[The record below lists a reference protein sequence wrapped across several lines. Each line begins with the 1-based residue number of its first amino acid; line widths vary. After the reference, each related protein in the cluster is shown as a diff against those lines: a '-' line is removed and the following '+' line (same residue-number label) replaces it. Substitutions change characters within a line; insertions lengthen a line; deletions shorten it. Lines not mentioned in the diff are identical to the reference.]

1 MKTQFR
7 IFCTALL
14 LLSISSSV
22 MGETLATFTDFNHDI
37 TEINN
42 TTSFIGGSNFD
53 SAQPGDYLWFN
64 LSEETKTNYSI
75 RLGAYN
81 GTTYPGCYVFNN
93 LTRTYDEVR
102 RIYLTEDLLAA
113 IKASDLR
120 VYGHGTLTEIKLDL
134 DGIKRDSLSN
144 RKARGEK
151 TLWTGYYWMDNYTTL
166 ELYPEA
172 FNGIDLS
179 QYKSI
184 RFYHEAKRTG
194 YFIKVAKNLATDVIA
209 DNGAITHHETYA
221 ELELT
226 DDIRSQLTS
235 GWGEN
240 RFNVQMNKESGDA
253 FNFTDVVLIP
263 NDPVDP
269 CTNCFTV
276 TIH

>member
-22 MGETLATFTDFNHDI
+22 MGEELEIFTDFNRDI
-37 TEINN
+37 TEDNE
-42 TTSFIGGSNFD
+42 TTSFIRGDNFN
-53 SAQPGDYLWFN
+53 SAHPGDYLWFN
-64 LSEETKTNYSI
+64 VSPQDNFSI
-75 RLGAYN
+75 RLGN
-81 GTTYPGCYVFNN
+81 WDRVTYPGCYVFNN
-93 LTRTYDEVR
+93 ATRPNVVDQ
-102 RIYLTEDLLAA
+102 RIFLTEDLLAA
-113 IKASDLR
+113 IKTSDLR

-144 RKARGEK
+144 RKDRGEK
-151 TLWTGYYWMDNYTTL
+151 TLWTGYYWMSNNTTL

-184 RFYHEAKRTG
+184 RFYHEANQTG
-194 YFIKVAKNLATDVIA
+194 YFIKVAKNLESDVIA
-209 DNGAITHHETYA
+209 GNDAITHYDKYA
-221 ELELT
+221 ELELKPA
-226 DDIRSQLTS
+226 IISKLNS
-235 GWGEN
+235 SWGDTK
-240 RFNVQMNKESGDA
+240 FNVQMDPNGGKA

-269 CTNCFTV
+269 CTNCFNV

>member
-7 IFCTALL
+7 IFCTSLFLL
-14 LLSISSSV
+14 FISSSV
-22 MGETLATFTDFNHDI
+22 MGETLATFTTFNHTI
-37 TEINN
+37 TEVNN
-42 TTSFIGGSNFD
+42 TTSFIGRGNFD

-64 LSEETKTNYSI
+64 VSTKDNFSI
-75 RLGAYN
+75 RLGN
-81 GTTYPGCYVFNN
+81 WDGVTYPGCYLLNN
-93 LTRTYDEVR
+93 VTRGYDEVY

-113 IKASDLR
+113 IKEKDLR
-120 VYGHGTLTEIKLDL
+120 VYGHGTLTEIKLDR
-134 DGIKRDSLSN
+134 DGIKRDSLRY
-144 RKARGEK
+144 RKDRGEK
-151 TLWTGYYWMDNYTTL
+151 TLWTGYYWMNEWTTL

-172 FNGIDLS
+172 FNDIDLS

-194 YFIKVAKNLATDVIA
+194 YFIKVAKNLSSDIIA
-209 DNGAITHHETYA
+209 DNDAITHYDKYA

-235 GWGEN
+235 GWGVN
-240 RFNVQMNKESGDA
+240 RFNVQMNKESGAA

-263 NDPVDP
+263 KDPVDP
-269 CTNCFTV
+269 CSNCFTV